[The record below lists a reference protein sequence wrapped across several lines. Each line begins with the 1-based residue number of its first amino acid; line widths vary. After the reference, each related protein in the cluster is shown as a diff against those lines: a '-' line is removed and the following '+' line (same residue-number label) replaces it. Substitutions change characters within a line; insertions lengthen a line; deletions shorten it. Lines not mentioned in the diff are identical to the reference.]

1 MNNIVIVTLE
11 LLAMSIGCIIGYLA
25 CVKIGNIQLNKKDE
39 QLKQVLQLLD
49 KSTTNNQQL
58 INQNLHLL
66 KFTLQEY
73 DDSDENEDDDDDEG
87 GEEVKEFNLR
97 NN

>member
-25 CVKIGNIQLNKKDE
+25 CVKIGNIQLDKKDE
-39 QLKQVLQLLD
+39 QLKQVLKLLD

-66 KFTLQEY
+66 KFTIQEF
-73 DDSDENEDDDDDEG
+73 DENEDDDDDEG